1 MSLLVL
7 LQDVVQAVID
17 LAPLAELG
25 AALAAGIVTIGAGLG
40 ISRIGSSALEA
51 TARQPEIAGNAQ
63 KSMLISAALIEGVS
77 LIALVVCLLIV
88 VL

>member
-1 MSLLVL
+1 MTLLVL
-7 LQDVVQAVID
+7 LQEVVQAVID
-17 LAPLAELG
+17 LAPLAQLG

-63 KSMLISAALIEGVS
+63 TSMIISAALIEGVS
-77 LIALVVCLLIV
+77 FFALVICLLIAH
-88 VL
+88 

>member
-17 LAPLAELG
+17 LAPLAQLG

-40 ISRIGSSALEA
+40 IGRIGSSTLEA

-63 KSMLISAALIEGVS
+63 TSMIISAALIEGVS
-77 LIALVVCLLIV
+77 FFALVVCLLIA
-88 VL
+88 L

>member
-1 MSLLVL
+1 MTLLVL
-7 LQDVVQAVID
+7 LQEVVQAVID
-17 LAPLAELG
+17 LAPLAQLG

-63 KSMLISAALIEGVS
+63 TSMIISAALIEGVS
-77 LIALVVCLLIV
+77 FFALVICLLIAL
-88 VL
+88 

>member
-17 LAPLAELG
+17 LAPLAQLG
-25 AALAAGIVTIGAGLG
+25 AALAASIITIGAALG

-63 KSMLISAALIEGVS
+63 TSMIISAALVEGVS
-77 LIALVVCLLIV
+77 FFALVVCLLIA
-88 VL
+88 L

>member
-17 LAPLAELG
+17 LAPLAQLG

-40 ISRIGSSALEA
+40 IG
-51 TARQPEIAGNAQ
+51 
-63 KSMLISAALIEGVS
+63 
-77 LIALVVCLLIV
+77 
-88 VL
+88 

>member
-1 MSLLVL
+1 MTLLVL
-7 LQDVVQAVID
+7 LQEVVQAVID
-17 LAPLAELG
+17 LAPLAQLG

-63 KSMLISAALIEGVS
+63 TSMIISAALIEGVS
-77 LIALVVCLLIV
+77 FFALVVCLLIA
-88 VL
+88 L

>member
-1 MSLLVL
+1 MTLLVL
-7 LQDVVQAVID
+7 LQEMVQAVID
-17 LAPLAELG
+17 LAPLAQLG

-63 KSMLISAALIEGVS
+63 TSMIISAALIEGVS
-77 LIALVVCLLIV
+77 FFALVICLLIAL
-88 VL
+88 